1 MESSMNINEG
11 TIDRVI
17 RVIVGIL
24 ILSLTFYL
32 EGNLRWIG
40 FIGFIPLLTGVIGTC
55 PLYSILGI
63 NTCDLRK
70 T

>member
-1 MESSMNINEG
+1 MNINEG
-11 TIDRVI
+11 TVDRVV
-17 RVIVGIL
+17 RVIAGIL

-32 EGNLRWIG
+32 QGNLRWLG

-55 PLYSILGI
+55 PLYSMLGM
-63 NTCDLRK
+63 NTCDAKK

>member
-1 MESSMNINEG
+1 MNINEG
-11 TIDRVI
+11 TVDRVI
-17 RVIVGIL
+17 RVIAGIL
-24 ILSLTFYL
+24 ILSLIFFL

-55 PLYSILGI
+55 PLYSMLGM